1 MEPRCRKNLN
11 VLLPCFVVLGI
22 MLGLVAYS
30 PELYRAFCGATGY
43 GGTTQRA
50 YSDPTTASDQTV
62 TVAFDSNVAPDL
74 PWRFEPEQRS
84 VTVHLGEQK
93 LVFFTAENLS
103 NESIVGHATFN
114 VTPETSGIYFNKI
127 QCFCFNEER
136 LDPHQKVEMP
146 VVFFVDPAFAKDSD
160 NLHVDTITLS
170 YTFLRSANPSQSKNL
185 SRFLASAAP
194 DPVHGQQLF
203 IERCAAC
210 HAIDRNKTGPVLGG
224 VIGRRAGSAP
234 GYDYSPALKSAS
246 LIWSTDNLD
255 QWLTDPRKFI
265 PGVRMPVRVL
275 DAPSRRDIVAYL
287 QKAGPGAQRPDRF
300 ERTCIRWRILNS
312 HSRKCDV
319 LSWQLARGIMSTQ
332 AIKAIGC
339 LTPAQTST
347 RSARASGLGTGPIL
361 RNRSQQSTG
370 PNGLAVRQLNI

>member
-1 MEPRCRKNLN
+1 MEPRYRKNLK

-50 YSDPTTASDQTV
+50 YSDPAVASDQTV

-103 NESIVGHATFN
+103 NESIVGHATYN
-114 VTPETSGIYFNKI
+114 VTPESSGIYFNKI

-146 VVFFVDPAFAKDSD
+146 VVFFVDPGFAKDSD

-170 YTFLRSANPSQSKNL
+170 YTFLRSANPAEGKNL
-185 SRFLASAAP
+185 SRFLANAAP

-203 IERCAAC
+203 TERCTAC
-210 HAIDRNKTGPVLGG
+210 HAMDSNKTGPMLGG
-224 VIGRRAGSAP
+224 VVGRRAGSAS
-234 GYDYSPALKSAS
+234 GYHYSPALMSAG
-246 LIWSTDNLD
+246 LTWTTDNLD
-255 QWLTDPRKFI
+255 QWLADPQKFVR
-265 PGVRMPVRVL
+265 GVRMPVRVL

-287 QKAGPGAQRPDRF
+287 QKVGQERNDR
-300 ERTCIRWRILNS
+300 TGSN
-312 HSRKCDV
+312 
-319 LSWQLARGIMSTQ
+319 A
-332 AIKAIGC
+332 
-339 LTPAQTST
+339 P
-347 RSARASGLGTGPIL
+347 ASGGEY
-361 RNRSQQSTG
+361 
-370 PNGLAVRQLNI
+370 

>member
-1 MEPRCRKNLN
+1 MKPRYRKNLN
-11 VLLPCFVVLGI
+11 VLLLCFVVLGI
-22 MLGLVAYS
+22 MFGLVAYS

-50 YSDPTTASDQTV
+50 YSDPTAASDETV

-136 LDPHQKVEMP
+136 LDPHQKVDMP
-146 VVFFVDPAFAKDSD
+146 VVFFVDPSFAKDSD

-170 YTFLRSANPSQSKNL
+170 YTFLRSANPSQGKNL
-185 SRFLASAAP
+185 SRFLADAAP

-203 IERCAAC
+203 TERCTAC
-210 HAIDRNKTGPVLGG
+210 HAMDSNKTGPMLSG
-224 VIGRRAGSAP
+224 VVGRRAGSAP
-234 GYDYSPALKSAS
+234 GYHYSPALKSAG

-255 QWLTDPRKFI
+255 KWLTAPPKFI
-265 PGVRMPVRVL
+265 PGARMPVRVL
-275 DAPSRRDIVAYL
+275 DAPSRRDLIAYL
-287 QKAGPGAQRPDRF
+287 QRAGQDHNDR
-300 ERTCIRWRILNS
+300 TDSN
-312 HSRKCDV
+312 
-319 LSWQLARGIMSTQ
+319 
-332 AIKAIGC
+332 
-339 LTPAQTST
+339 
-347 RSARASGLGTGPIL
+347 ASVSGGEY
-361 RNRSQQSTG
+361 
-370 PNGLAVRQLNI
+370 